1 MTSQKAKTKN
11 EVIGIDNN
19 EQYRVC
25 IDLKATGNAEGGK
38 FINVKGLKDMI
49 EGLEEKGVNKMVGLV
64 YDGTDRL
71 EILTQD
77 INNNGGVRGVIQD
90 AKLVDQIQ

>member
-1 MTSQKAKTKN
+1 
-11 EVIGIDNN
+11 
-19 EQYRVC
+19 
-25 IDLKATGNAEGGK
+25 
-38 FINVKGLKDMI
+38 MI

-90 AKLVDQIQ
+90 AKLVD

>member
-1 MTSQKAKTKN
+1 MTKN
-11 EVIGIDNN
+11 KTNEEVISIDDN

-25 IDLKATGNAEGGK
+25 IDLKAQGNAEGGK

-49 EGLEEKGVNKMVGLV
+49 EGLEEKEINKMVGLV

-71 EILTQD
+71 EILTQN

-90 AKLVDQIQ
+90 AKIID

>member
-90 AKLVDQIQ
+90 AKLVD

>member
-1 MTSQKAKTKN
+1 MTKNKTKN
-11 EVIGIDNN
+11 EVISIDDN

-25 IDLKATGNAEGGK
+25 IDLKAQGNAEGGK

-90 AKLVDQIQ
+90 AKLVD